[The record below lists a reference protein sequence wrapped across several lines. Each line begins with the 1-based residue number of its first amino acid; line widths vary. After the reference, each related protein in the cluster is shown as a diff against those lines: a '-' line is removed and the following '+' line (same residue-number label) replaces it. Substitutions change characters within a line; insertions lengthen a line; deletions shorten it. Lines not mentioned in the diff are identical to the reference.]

1 MDKVKKKRKSAKN
14 IIGGKIKCSEAL
26 RALHLRSQS
35 WFRLDDD
42 LMRKNWTIFFYF
54 EKLKHD
60 QRVDMHI
67 SL

>member
-14 IIGGKIKCSEAL
+14 IIGGKIKRSEAL

-35 WFRLDDD
+35 WFPFGRRFNAKKFDV
-42 LMRKNWTIFFYF
+42 FFLF